1 MAAMDNALVDILDRL
16 RGEDELSPDEVAKIV
31 RSHNA
36 GIRDNVKRASKK
48 KLLRHYFETKNSR
61 PELWRSWNI
70 DDALEARFLRCL
82 RAKPRRTASG
92 VATITVITKPWPCEG
107 DCVFCP
113 NDLRMPKSYVHNE
126 PACQRAERNF
136 FDPYLQV
143 TSRLRALTQMGHITD
158 KVELIV
164 LGGSWTTYPGAYQR
178 WYMSRLFEALN
189 DAGQE
194 SAAAANLAEQKAA
207 TLRQRYT
214 SAGFTAND
222 DELNAFVRDEQ
233 LAIMRGEHSYNQAFH
248 SLYDLDARWSQL
260 GAEQTATWEELE
272 EQQRINEH
280 AAHRCVGL
288 VVETRPD
295 AISAQA
301 LADARRL
308 GCTKIQ
314 IGVQSTC
321 EETLARNGRSMSAT
335 QLTQAFEL
343 LRLFGFKTHTHFMAN
358 LVGATPEDDAAD
370 YRAFVTDP
378 RFKPDEV
385 KLYPCVLLGGTKLE
399 ELHDQGKWRAYSP
412 EQLQWL
418 MTQNLVATQPY
429 TRVSRMIRDFSAQD
443 IIQGNRTANLRQL
456 IEAQVAQ
463 ENGTIQEIRHREV
476 GGDTFKPE
484 ELSLNTIEYDTTA
497 TTEFF
502 LQWITPENRIA
513 GFLRLS
519 LPKKEA
525 VKRLS
530 LPKRKA
536 VERYSLLKREV
547 VERYSH
553 SDADLPTTADDA
565 MIREVHVYGKVE
577 RLHEAQEGTQHLGLG
592 RKLVARACEIAR
604 EHGRNRIFV
613 ISAVGTR
620 EYYRKLGFTDN
631 GLYQSKNLQADQLP
645 LAHSNKANRL

>member
-1 MAAMDNALVDILDRL
+1 MAAMDKALADILDQL
-16 RGEDELSPDEVAKIV
+16 RGEHELTPDEVAKII

-36 GIRDNVKRASKK
+36 GIRDNAKRASKK
-48 KLLRHYFETKNSR
+48 KLLRHYFETRNSR
-61 PELWRSWNI
+61 PELWRSWNV
-70 DDALEARFLRCL
+70 DDALEAKFLRCL

-107 DCVFCP
+107 NCIFCP

-143 TSRLRALTQMGHITD
+143 ASRLRALTQMGHITD

-178 WYMSRLFEALN
+178 WYISRLFEALN
-189 DAGQE
+189 DAGQP
-194 SAAAANLAEQKAA
+194 SQHTAKGGPAANLAEQKAA
-207 TLRQRYT
+207 ALRQRYAGT
-214 SAGFTAND
+214 GFTTD
-222 DELNAFVRDEQ
+222 DEELDSFVREKQQKILHGDS
-233 LAIMRGEHSYNQAFH
+233 SYNQAFH
-248 SLYDLDARWSQL
+248 ALYDTDPRWQAL
-260 GAEQTATWEELE
+260 AQEQETTWEELE
-272 EQQRINEH
+272 KQQHINEF

-321 EETLARNGRSMSAT
+321 EETLARNGRSMT
-335 QLTQAFEL
+335 TEQLAQAFEL

-358 LVGATPEDDAAD
+358 LVGATPEEDAAD
-370 YRAFVTDP
+370 YRIFVSDP

-385 KLYPCVLLGGTKLE
+385 KLYPCVLLGGTALE
-399 ELHDQGKWRAYSP
+399 ELHNQGKWSAYSP

-418 MTQNLVATQPY
+418 MTQNLMATQPY
-429 TRVSRMIRDFSAQD
+429 TRVSRMIRDFSARD

-456 IEAQVAQ
+456 IEAQVAL
-463 ENGTIQEIRHREV
+463 ENGSIQEIRHREV
-476 GGDTFKPE
+476 GGSSFEPT
-484 ELSLNTIEYDTTA
+484 ELALNVIEYDTTA

-502 LQWITPENRIA
+502 LQWVTSENRIA

-519 LPKKEA
+519 LPKREA
-525 VKRLS
+525 I
-530 LPKRKA
+530 
-536 VERYSLLKREV
+536 ERYSGLN
-547 VERYSH
+547 
-553 SDADLPTTADDA
+553 ANLPTGMNDA

-577 RLHEAQEGTQHLGLG
+577 RLHEAQEGTQHLGMG
-592 RKLVARACEIAR
+592 RKLVSRACEIAR
-604 EHGRNRIFV
+604 KHGRTHIFV

-620 EYYRKLGFTDN
+620 EYYRKLGFADN
-631 GLYQSKNLQADQLP
+631 GLYQSKEL
-645 LAHSNKANRL
+645 

>member
-1 MAAMDNALVDILDRL
+1 MDKALVDILDQL
-16 RGEDELSPDEVAKIV
+16 RGANELSPDEVAKII

-36 GIRDNVKRASKK
+36 GIRGNAQRASKK

-61 PELWRSWNI
+61 PELWRSWDI
-70 DDALEARFLRCL
+70 DDALEAKFLRCL

-92 VATITVITKPWPCEG
+92 VATITVITKPWSCEG
-107 DCVFCP
+107 NCVFCP

-164 LGGSWTTYPGAYQR
+164 LGGSWTTYPDAYQR
-178 WYMSRLFEALN
+178 WYISRLFKALN
-189 DAGQE
+189 DAGQPSLRATE
-194 SAAAANLAEQKAA
+194 GNSAANLAEQKAA
-207 TLRQRYT
+207 TLRQRYAN
-214 SAGFTAND
+214 AGFTTDNK
-222 DELNAFVRDEQ
+222 ELDSFVQKEQ
-233 LAIMRGEHSYNQAFH
+233 QKILRGDSSYNQAFH
-248 SLYDLDARWSQL
+248 ALYDADPRWQALAQEQDAS
-260 GAEQTATWEELE
+260 WEELE
-272 EQQRINEH
+272 EQQRINES

-295 AISAQA
+295 AISAQS
-301 LADARRL
+301 LNDARRL

-321 EETLARNGRSMSAT
+321 EETLARNGRSMSAS

-358 LVGATPEDDAAD
+358 LVGTTPEDDAAD
-370 YRAFVTDP
+370 YRVFSNDP

-399 ELHDQGKWRAYSP
+399 ELHKQREWSAYSP

-418 MTQNLVATQPY
+418 MTQNLMATQPY

-456 IEAQVAQ
+456 IEAQVAR
-463 ENGTIQEIRHREV
+463 ENGSIQEIRHREV
-476 GGDTFKPE
+476 GGSSFDPE
-484 ELSLNTIEYDTTA
+484 ELTLDVIEYDTTA
-497 TTEFF
+497 TMEFF
-502 LQWITPENRIA
+502 LQWITPENRIV

-519 LPKKEA
+519 LPKKEVIA
-525 VKRLS
+525 
-530 LPKRKA
+530 
-536 VERYSLLKREV
+536 RYRGGYESAGAKL
-547 VERYSH
+547 
-553 SDADLPTTADDA
+553 LPTEADDA

-604 EHGRNRIFV
+604 EHGRTRIFV

-620 EYYRKLGFTDN
+620 EYYRKLGFADS
-631 GLYQSKNLQADQLP
+631 GLYQSKAL
-645 LAHSNKANRL
+645 